1 MPMQRIRADYPG
13 LTQPSG
19 ALPWYFGAPGM
30 GWRILA
36 KVQNCPCE
44 DGKPR
49 TVYITGQPDTYFSI
63 PAATRVKG
71 RYVAGYVTSDENGM
85 RFECMDRHR
94 DRMFPALMGA

>member
-1 MPMQRIRADYPG
+1 MPMQIYRADTSLPA
-13 LTQPSG
+13 QQNG
-19 ALPWYFGAPGM
+19 AVAWFHRWGPAH
-30 GWRILA
+30 ILA

-49 TVYITGQPDTYFSI
+49 TVYITGQPDTYFSQ

-71 RYVAGYVTSDENGM
+71 RYVAGYVTGDESGM

-94 DRMFPALMGA
+94 DRMFPTQIGA